1 MHTYYDAKDMLK
13 KELDE
18 IVRKGELS
26 AGSLDTIDKILSSIV
41 HACKIIMYEEYAE
54 DGYSYADGDR
64 DMSEYSYA
72 RGRGSNGRGRGSNA
86 NRDSMGRYSS
96 EGGYSNARGGQG
108 GRSGNRGGGRGGYS
122 RAGGGYSYAD
132 GEKEEKIELIR
143 DMMEEVSS
151 DEERRALQKIMRRYE
166 QE

>member
-72 RGRGSNGRGRGSNA
+72 RGNGRGRGSQA
-86 NRDSMGRYSS
+86 RRDSMGRYSS
-96 EGGYSNARGGQG
+96 EGGYSNARGGRD
-108 GRSGNRGGGRGGYS
+108 GRDGRGGYS
-122 RAGGGYSYAD
+122 RRSGYSYANGD
-132 GEKEEKIELIR
+132 KEEKIEMLR